1 MSRVRL
7 SLIVL
12 SAMLFAASGGMA
24 ASSDVDRIVT
34 ELEGPDWQD
43 SLSSSAW
50 VARFNNDSSFQAL
63 TELISNKGIDWRIRI
78 RAIRL
83 MGETGN
89 PRGISLLAR
98 ILNDPVLNNDCPAI
112 KWNTATALGN
122 FRKDSTVLETL
133 IYTLKFENNNVV
145 REAVIESLGK
155 VGDPRA
161 VPSLLPALLD
171 GSFAI
176 KFSAIKALGE
186 IGDPAATPFLKRLS
200 DNDSDP
206 YIRNEAL
213 AVLKK
218 LGGKAQG

>member
-1 MSRVRL
+1 M
-7 SLIVL
+7 
-12 SAMLFAASGGMA
+12 
-24 ASSDVDRIVT
+24 
-34 ELEGPDWQD
+34 
-43 SLSSSAW
+43 
-50 VARFNNDSSFQAL
+50 
-63 TELISNKGIDWRIRI
+63 
-78 RAIRL
+78 
-83 MGETGN
+83 
-89 PRGISLLAR
+89 
-98 ILNDPVLNNDCPAI
+98 
-112 KWNTATALGN
+112 
-122 FRKDSTVLETL
+122 LETL